1 MWSEV
6 RERSFFGPA
15 KIKDAEEGVAQVR
28 ENLRIAQSQ
37 QKSYEDKGEE
47 TLSLKL
53 GTTFISKSP
62 HYEAPSGSM

>member
-6 RERSFFGPA
+6 GERSFFGPA

-37 QKSYEDKGEE
+37 QKSYVDNRQRDLEFKVKDYVYLKV
-47 TLSLKL
+47 SLL
-53 GTTFISKSP
+53 
-62 HYEAPSGSM
+62 